1 VTACAY
7 ALVKRPT
14 PVLSL
19 MPQSCNRVYDVL
31 ATGSDGKGRCRLS
44 LAELGEI
51 TQLGRQTVY
60 LAMRRL
66 IAAHLLDRH
75 KSGRGRWPRL
85 YLIRAFITGRKSDRK
100 GGSARFRFCFPQV
113 DAHPRHYKET
123 QKKRKSLKASEDVS
137 ILKVT
142 SPGHVMYHVR
152 NVVQSNASLT
162 DQERKAITDAFGKS
176 VFKRGYLPRFQQH
189 PAALQELL
197 TLLTRPRPPGKPPRR
212 AAVSSIYAWTFGL
225 IQSILEKHKLGM
237 GSILRRLQATTPGPP
252 SSRADL
258 TRVRRRATCAPRHRR
273 LTYAE
278 RGKVPSWA

>member
-1 VTACAY
+1 MTTCAY

-31 ATGSDGKGRCRLS
+31 ATGADSKGRCRLS

-66 IAAHLLDRH
+66 IAAHLLYRH
-75 KSGRGRWPRL
+75 KSGKGRWPRL
-85 YLIRAFITGRKSDRK
+85 YLIRAFVTGRKSNRQ
-100 GGSARFRFCFPQV
+100 GQSMRSRFCFPQG

-123 QKKRKSLKASEDVS
+123 QKKLKSLKASEDVS
-137 ILKVT
+137 VLKVV
-142 SPGHVMYHVR
+142 SPGHVMYLVR
-152 NVVQSNASLT
+152 NVVNSNASLS
-162 DQERKAITDAFGKS
+162 DQERTAIIHAFGKS
-176 VFKRGYLPRFQQH
+176 VFKRGSLSQFQEQ
-189 PAALQELL
+189 PAALRELL
-197 TLLTRPRPPGKPPRR
+197 HLLARPRPPGKPPQR
-212 AAVSSIYAWTFGL
+212 AAVCSVYAWTFAL
-225 IQSILEKHKLGM
+225 IKSILEKHRLGM
-237 GSILRRLQATTPGPP
+237 GSIFRRLQSQVTSEPTVDP
-252 SSRADL
+252 
-258 TRVRRRATCAPRHRR
+258 PRHRVGYRKARR